1 MIRTG
6 WLEDR
11 TCETLDAL
19 TTYFPT
25 LAWTMKR
32 GRVEVRVGKAHLLV
46 RLDVYR
52 RWRVTLTLPTGHFS
66 DSTHYP
72 FDAWY
77 SSAIT
82 SAEAI
87 RLYLTD
93 LLEQGED
100 HPAHQALELARA
112 ALRVFDEEEEAP
124 TS

>member
-25 LAWTMKR
+25 LAWTMER
-32 GRVEVRVGKAHLLV
+32 GRVEVRVGDAHLLV

-52 RWRVTLTLPTGHFS
+52 RWRVTLAVPTGHFS
-66 DSTHYP
+66 GSRRYP

-77 SSAIT
+77 ASAIT
-82 SAEAI
+82 SA
-87 RLYLTD
+87 RGD
-93 LLEQGED
+93 PLLPHGPSRAERG
-100 HPAHQALELARA
+100 PPRAPGARTRA
-112 ALRVFDEEEEAP
+112 RGAVRVR
-124 TS
+124 